1 MTGSS
6 ASNVKWAGCLAVL
19 VCLSV
24 AKSGCADI
32 FTYTDDS
39 GEVHLSNH
47 AVDGREVLLLQEPKP
62 VVAAP
67 VSSTT
72 TSAVLAAMPY
82 AKLVDAAARKQHLD
96 RALIHAVIA
105 TESAYNPKAISPR
118 GARGLMQLMP
128 ATARRYGVSDVLDPN
143 QNIQGGS
150 RYLKDL
156 LALFGNDLKLSLA
169 AYNAG
174 ENAVVNHGNQIPPYR
189 ETQAY
194 VAHVMERYRVLSKQ

>member
-1 MTGSS
+1 MTWSP
-6 ASNVKWAGCLAVL
+6 APCRPLAAGLVALLCLIARPGL
-19 VCLSV
+19 
-24 AKSGCADI
+24 ADI
-32 FTYTDDS
+32 YTYTDEH

-47 AVDGREVLLLQEPKP
+47 AVDGREVLLMQDPKP
-62 VVAAP
+62 VQAAEAGTGAGKEL
-67 VSSTT
+67 S
-72 TSAVLAAMPY
+72 AMPY
-82 AKLVDAAARKQHLD
+82 AKLIDAAARKQHLD
-96 RALIHAVIA
+96 SALIHAVIA
-105 TESAYNPKAISPR
+105 TESAYNPKAVSPR

-128 ATARRYGVSDVLDPN
+128 DTARRYGVSDVLDPS

-174 ENAVVNHGNQIPPYR
+174 ENAVVNHGNRIPPYS

-194 VAHVMERYRVLSKQ
+194 VTRVMTRYRLLSSDQ